1 MHLNI
6 YFDHIDSFVYSL
18 DLCITDRC
26 NQHCPH
32 CYVNPRSAMED
43 LPTQTILDLLSECS
57 EQGATNFHVFGGEPF
72 LRDDLQ
78 EIFSYAFD
86 LNFTLSVATNGIQVT
101 QNDFEWLQRF
111 NPFLGITLH
120 GPPAFHDNFTRME
133 GAYEKSLETL
143 KAALKLDLNVGVITC
158 ITRVN
163 FARYYSW
170 MQQLVDLG
178 VQTFFILYFSPLGR
192 GLERKDFQISN
203 EEWESLAQS
212 LREYHLTTA
221 NRVSFYFEPSVIS
234 RTNLLYARPSTPCAL
249 YTKSNCVVDAN
260 GDIYPCI
267 LFLRNPVYSLGNY
280 TLNSLYEIWDRFTQ
294 QIWKDS
300 FPAIEGSGCGTCE
313 FLRLCKRGCP
323 AYLKAGQDFRCN
335 AKYVPICPLY
345 TELL

>member
-1 MHLNI
+1 MVI
-6 YFDHIDSFVYSL
+6 VFSL

-26 NQHCPH
+26 HQHCPH
-32 CYVNPRSAMED
+32 CYVNPRSAMEE

-57 EQGATNFHVFGGEPF
+57 ELGATNFHVFGGEPF
-72 LRDDLQ
+72 LRDDLP

-86 LNFTLSVATNGIQVT
+86 LNFTLSIATNGIRIT
-101 QNDFEWLQRF
+101 QSDFEWLQRF

-120 GPPAFHDNFTRME
+120 GPQALHDTFTKMD

-170 MQQLVDLG
+170 MQELADLG

-192 GLERKDFQISN
+192 GLGRNDFQISN
-203 EEWESLAQS
+203 EEWTALAQS
-212 LREYHLTTA
+212 LREFHLNTT
-221 NRVSFYFEPSVIS
+221 NRVSFYFEPSILP
-234 RTNLLYARPSTPCAL
+234 RTNLLFTRPATACSL

-267 LFLRNPVYSLGNY
+267 LFLRNPAFSLGNY
-280 TLNSLYEIWDRFTQ
+280 TLNSLYEIWDRLTQ

-300 FPAIEGSGCGTCE
+300 FPAIEGSGCVRCE
-313 FLRLCKRGCP
+313 YLGFCKRGCP
-323 AYLKAGQDFRCN
+323 AYLKAGQDFRCD
-335 AKYVPICPLY
+335 AKFVPVCPLY